1 MKTLRSA
8 CYVDGLHIVDIE
20 ATFTRGLPAM
30 SIVGLPS
37 KSIKESGDRVKSAL
51 LSTGFSFPASR
62 ITINLSPSDIPK
74 NGSHFDLAIALLI
87 ALQKAKSL
95 QNIFVFGE
103 LGLDGS
109 IKSTLNLFSTLLF
122 LSTKVKQVSVLLPA
136 SIAQKAAMIPNLTVY
151 AVSNLTQAVQFFSDA
166 EFANSCLV
174 NSTHALFKDS
184 LNIAGKTYV
193 PLELRA

>member
-1 MKTLRSA
+1 
-8 CYVDGLHIVDIE
+8 
-20 ATFTRGLPAM
+20 M

-109 IKSTLNLFSTLLF
+109 VKSTLNLFSVLLF
-122 LSTKVKQVSVLLPA
+122 LSTKVKRASVLLPA
-136 SIAQKAAMIPNLTVY
+136 SIAQKAAMIPNITVY
-151 AVSNLTQAVQFFSDA
+151 AISNLTQAVRFFTDA
-166 EFANSCLV
+166 EYASSCV
-174 NSTHALFKDS
+174 VDSTHDLFKDS
-184 LNIAGKTYV
+184 LNIAGKIYV
-193 PLELRA
+193 PNSSFELDFIDRKSVV